1 MMDAQQRLRA
11 LSREKQSLL
20 VMWLR
25 AERGATVRPPVPE
38 TARRPSQELASE
50 AKRLPVN
57 LPSPEELEGL
67 SNEEVDSLLGE
78 MLAAASS
85 ADLASLIPGTAN
97 AGPTG
102 SSNLVPDTTSMSDD
116 EVAAMLAQILQQ
128 EETR

>member
-1 MMDAQQRLRA
+1 MKDPQQRLRA

-25 AERGATVRPPVPE
+25 AERGATVPPPAHE
-38 TARRPSQELASE
+38 AARLPSQELASE

-78 MLAAASS
+78 MLASASS
-85 ADLASLIPGTAN
+85 AHLASLIPGAN
-97 AGPTG
+97 AGSMG
-102 SSNLVPDTTSMSDD
+102 STNLVPDTNSMSDD
-116 EVAAMLAQILQQ
+116 EVAAMLAEILQQ